1 MKKKQRAADGESAA
15 TGPSVDPTGPESAPR
30 YLNRELSWL
39 DFNRRVL
46 ALAEDPSLPLLE
58 RVKFLAI
65 FSQNLDEFFQVR
77 VALLCA
83 RHEADLDVRSPDGRS
98 TEEQRAAVR
107 VRVLELIREEQDI
120 FAKHLLPELEQAGI
134 RIVDWNDLSKRDRKH
149 LRNLF
154 EERIFPVLTPLAVDP
169 AHPFPY
175 VSDLSFNLG
184 VLVRH
189 PGSSSVRFA
198 RIKVPPLLGRFL
210 VLEAGDGFIPIEQVI
225 AAHLDSLFPGM
236 VVESSCPFRVTR
248 DADLALEEDEAE
260 DLMAAIETGLH
271 RRRRSSDAVR
281 LEVDASVSPRVRQ
294 LLADELDL
302 DEADVYV
309 RRDLLDL
316 GALWQLYQLD
326 RPDLKYEP
334 WMPRLDPRLSAT
346 GESGEPRDVFA
357 LLRGGDMLMH
367 HPYDSFD
374 DSVGAFLARAAE
386 DPQVLT
392 IKHTIYRTSGPENPV
407 GRALIR
413 AAKNGKQVVALVEL
427 KARFDEETNIDWARK
442 LGRAG
447 VHVVYGLLGLKT
459 HGKISLV
466 VRQEEGGIRRYC
478 HVGTGNYNPVT
489 ARLYEDVG
497 LFSAS
502 PEVGADLSELFNQLT
517 GYSRNPR
524 YRKILAAPG
533 GLRPPLIDLVRQ
545 EMEQPDGRIA
555 IKCNSVSDRR
565 MIDALYAASQAGVQI
580 DIIARGVCCLR
591 PGVPGLSEKIR
602 VRSIIGRFLEHSRIF
617 RFGSEARG
625 FRYFIGSA
633 DVMLRNLEQRIEVM
647 VPVEDPALQQRLGEI
662 LALLLADD
670 ALAWELGPDD
680 TWTRVPRSAGLDS
693 QAELQ
698 RLARERSRSD

>member
-1 MKKKQRAADGESAA
+1 
-15 TGPSVDPTGPESAPR
+15 
-30 YLNRELSWL
+30 
-39 DFNRRVL
+39 
-46 ALAEDPSLPLLE
+46 
-58 RVKFLAI
+58 
-65 FSQNLDEFFQVR
+65 
-77 VALLCA
+77 
-83 RHEADLDVRSPDGRS
+83 
-98 TEEQRAAVR
+98 
-107 VRVLELIREEQDI
+107 
-120 FAKHLLPELEQAGI
+120 
-134 RIVDWNDLSKRDRKH
+134 
-149 LRNLF
+149 
-154 EERIFPVLTPLAVDP
+154 
-169 AHPFPY
+169 
-175 VSDLSFNLG
+175 
-184 VLVRH
+184 
-189 PGSSSVRFA
+189 
-198 RIKVPPLLGRFL
+198 
-210 VLEAGDGFIPIEQVI
+210 
-225 AAHLDSLFPGM
+225 
-236 VVESSCPFRVTR
+236 
-248 DADLALEEDEAE
+248 
-260 DLMAAIETGLH
+260 
-271 RRRRSSDAVR
+271 
-281 LEVDASVSPRVRQ
+281 
-294 LLADELDL
+294 
-302 DEADVYV
+302 
-309 RRDLLDL
+309 
-316 GALWQLYQLD
+316 
-326 RPDLKYEP
+326 
-334 WMPRLDPRLSAT
+334 MPRLDPRLSAT

-670 ALAWELGPDD
+670 ALAWELGPDH